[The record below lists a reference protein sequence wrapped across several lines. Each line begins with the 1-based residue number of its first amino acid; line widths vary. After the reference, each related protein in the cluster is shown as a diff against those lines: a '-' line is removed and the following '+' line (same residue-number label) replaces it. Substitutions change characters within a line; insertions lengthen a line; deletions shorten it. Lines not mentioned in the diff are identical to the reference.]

1 MGVEEG
7 AIEVDDNE
15 GDHGGGGGNSASAT
29 GETGVQLE
37 RWEDNFT
44 PGLENQET
52 RGVQG
57 MLSLSEAIVEVNPA
71 HDE

>member
-7 AIEVDDNE
+7 AIQVEDNE
-15 GDHGGGGGNSASAT
+15 GGHGGGGGDSASAM
-29 GETGVQLE
+29 GPIGVQLE
-37 RWEDNFT
+37 RWEDNFM

-52 RGVQG
+52 RGFQG